1 MRLLF
6 DSGEATMT
14 LNTLAKRKE
23 IGKRIR
29 AYRMGAGLSPEEAA
43 KRLQVS
49 RAALYKYERTGVV
62 KLETIE
68 RFASIVG
75 VSVSS
80 LLGASVEYFNTPVS
94 FFERKRQL
102 EMQSI
107 QIFSYVEPISFL
119 ITSKDYTAHLR
130 RMIVEGLPQNFV
142 NKKAM
147 MREVDE
153 IINILDSR
161 HDNANER
168 RINVTSVISAVQIE
182 RFLRTGMIG
191 SYHLSSRIHEE
202 RRLFARIEVERLAA
216 LVENE
221 PIGIQIGIVDEIL
234 PHQTF
239 ELLRRHEDAWVAVS
253 PFRLGE
259 FPNVSLGVASITSAA
274 EAIALY
280 ERLARDMWARAYR
293 GSDGAKLLRS
303 LIRRVEPAAKPT
315 LRAVSRK
322 NNGRT

>member
-1 MRLLF
+1 MA
-6 DSGEATMT
+6 SKKKT
-14 LNTLAKRKE
+14 AKRKE

-29 AYRMGAGLSPEEAA
+29 AYRMGAGLSPEETA

-80 LLGASVEYFNTPVS
+80 LLGASVEYFNSPVS

-102 EMQSI
+102 ELQSV

-119 ITSKDYTAHLR
+119 ITSKEYSAYLR
-130 RMIVEGLPQNFV
+130 RMIVEGLPQNFID
-142 NKKAM
+142 KKAM
-147 MREVDE
+147 MRQVDD
-153 IINILDSR
+153 IISILDSR
-161 HDNANER
+161 HDNADQR
-168 RINVTSVISAVQIE
+168 QLNVTSVISAIQIE

-191 SYHLSSRIHEE
+191 SYNLPPHIHEE
-202 RRLFARIEVERLAA
+202 RRTLARLEIERLAA

-221 PIGIQIGIVDEIL
+221 PIGIQIGIVDEIM

-239 ELLRRHEDAWVAVS
+239 ELLRRQEDTWVAVS

-259 FPNVSLGVASITSAA
+259 FPNINLGVASITSAS
-274 EAIALY
+274 EAVTLY

-293 GSDGAKLLRS
+293 GSEGAKLLRN
-303 LIRRVEPAAKPT
+303 LIRKVEPAAKPI
-315 LRAVSRK
+315 LREVARKSRA
-322 NNGRT
+322 RS

>member
-1 MRLLF
+1 MN
-6 DSGEATMT
+6 SKKTE
-14 LNTLAKRKE
+14 KRKE

-68 RFASIVG
+68 RFASLVG

-80 LLGASVEYFNTPVS
+80 LLGASVEYFSSPVS

-102 EMQSI
+102 ELQSVK
-107 QIFSYVEPISFL
+107 IFSYVEPISFL
-119 ITSKDYTAHLR
+119 ITSKDYTTHLR
-130 RMIVEGLPQNFV
+130 RMIVEGLPQDFINR
-142 NKKAM
+142 KAM
-147 MREVDE
+147 MRQVDAV
-153 IINILDSR
+153 ISILDRR
-161 HDNANER
+161 HDIADQHQL
-168 RINVTSVISAVQIE
+168 NVTTVISAVQIE

-191 SYHLSSRIHEE
+191 SYDLPPHIHEE
-202 RRLFARIEVERLAA
+202 RRVLARLEIERLAA
-216 LVENE
+216 LVEKE
-221 PIGIQIGIVDEIL
+221 PIGVQIGIVDKIM

-239 ELLRRHEDAWVAVS
+239 ELLRRNDDTWVAVS

-259 FPNVSLGVASITSAA
+259 FPNVNLGVASITSAP
-274 EAIALY
+274 EAVTLY

-293 GSDGAKLLRS
+293 GSEGAKLLRN
-303 LIRRVEPAAKPT
+303 LIRKVEPAARPT
-315 LRAVSRK
+315 LREVARKSRA
-322 NNGRT
+322 R

>member
-1 MRLLF
+1 MA
-6 DSGEATMT
+6 SKKTT
-14 LNTLAKRKE
+14 KRKE

-102 EMQSI
+102 ELQSV

-130 RMIVEGLPQNFV
+130 RMIVEGLPRNFID
-142 NKKAM
+142 KRAM
-147 MREVDE
+147 LQQVDD
-153 IINILDSR
+153 IISILDSR
-161 HDNANER
+161 HDNANQR
-168 RINVTSVISAVQIE
+168 QMNVTSVISAVQTE

-191 SYHLSSRIHEE
+191 TYNLPSRMHEE
-202 RRLFARIEVERLAA
+202 RRMFARLEIERLAA

-239 ELLRRHEDAWVAVS
+239 ELLRQHQDTWVAVS

-259 FPNVSLGVASITSAA
+259 FPNISLGVASITSAA
-274 EAIALY
+274 EAVTLY

-293 GSDGAKLLRS
+293 GADGAKLLRN
-303 LIRRVEPAAKPT
+303 LIRKVEPDARPT
-315 LRAVSRK
+315 LRDVSRK
-322 NNGRT
+322 SKGRTS